1 MSGRVTA
8 PRVRAVGLHTGW
20 GRGAAA
26 VPASARAASA
36 GRDVVPLDPSAGALA
51 PYVGERFRRATR
63 ECLWALASV
72 QAMLEDDGAARE
84 AIAGDRTALIF
95 VTAAVYAASNRAF
108 IEGGG
113 GTHFAYTA
121 PAVVPAEVAIEFG
134 LTGASTVFI
143 GGPPATLHAIRHAAT
158 LLHAGACDRALVL
171 AVETF
176 AECEDLYRRGRRLAG
191 RPLVEA
197 AACLWLEPGEGTLR
211 LEDAGTGSGGPRGAD
226 AVRRRV
232 GETFACE
239 PLAALA
245 LWHHAGHRT
254 PPGVPPV
261 LCGRWRGERV
271 QLRWSPDQGR
281 GNEVTAMEAVTG

>member
-1 MSGRVTA
+1 MIHRVTA

-26 VPASARAASA
+26 IPERARDASA
-36 GRDVVPLDPSAGALA
+36 GRAVIALDPSGGALA
-51 PYVGERFRRATR
+51 PYSGERFRRATR

-72 QAMLEDDGAARE
+72 EAMLEDERVGHR

-158 LLHAGACDRALVL
+158 LLDAGACDRALVL
-171 AVETF
+171 VVETF
-176 AECEDLYRRGRRLAG
+176 AECEDLYRRSRRLAG

-197 AACLWLEPGEGTLR
+197 AGCLWLEPGEGVLR
-211 LEDAGTGSGGPRGAD
+211 LEDEGGRGA
-226 AVRRRV
+226 AEAEAIRRRV

-245 LWHHAGHRT
+245 LWSHAGRDT
-254 PPGVPPV
+254 LPA
-261 LCGRWRGERV
+261 LSGRWRGERV
-271 QLRWSPDQGR
+271 RLCWTRDEAPGD
-281 GNEVTAMEAVTG
+281 EVTLTEAVTG